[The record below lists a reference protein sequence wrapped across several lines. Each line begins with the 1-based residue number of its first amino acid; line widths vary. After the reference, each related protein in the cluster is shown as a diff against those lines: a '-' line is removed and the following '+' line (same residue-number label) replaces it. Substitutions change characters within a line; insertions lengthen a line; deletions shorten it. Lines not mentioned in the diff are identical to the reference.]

1 MPLGSVWME
10 RPSRIQGTTLCR
22 AAADK
27 SPQTAVFHCL
37 REAIQGIKSGQL
49 ALYLLSKPATQAFE
63 PQLLVEKPT
72 RSLNLEERH
81 EWFPVG
87 WLLSK

>member
-1 MPLGSVWME
+1 M
-10 RPSRIQGTTLCR
+10 
-22 AAADK
+22 AADK
-27 SPQTAVFHCL
+27 SPDSCL
-37 REAIQGIKSGQL
+37 PLSEEEAIQGTKSGQL
-49 ALYLLSKPATQAFE
+49 ALYLLFKKPATRAFE

-87 WLLSK
+87 WLSK